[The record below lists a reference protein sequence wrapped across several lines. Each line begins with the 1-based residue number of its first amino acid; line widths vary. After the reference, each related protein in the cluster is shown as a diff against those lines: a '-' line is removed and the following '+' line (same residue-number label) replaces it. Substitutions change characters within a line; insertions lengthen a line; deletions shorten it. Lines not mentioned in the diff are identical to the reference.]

1 MMGNKVIYGFDL
13 LKFIMACLIVSI
25 HTRAFNDTIYS
36 EYFRIIQTWCVP
48 TFIFLSSYFIMKKFV
63 NPDNNRITVYTHFI
77 KRLGILYAL
86 WFVINIPIYFSQH
99 NFGEMSACGILIKI
113 MKNILFASTF
123 EGSWF
128 LGALGLSVTLLLFF
142 AYLGVNKWVIWGIF
156 TFVYLYIYAVESDL
170 MQMKQAYNWYA
181 RYVYDIPTLSFPR
194 ALPFVALGYIM
205 ASRKISDMV
214 DRVANLDYRWAIP
227 ILLIVLMI
235 VGAEVNNLVVEQIVT
250 FFAVPFIVIYFYGLR
265 LPNSDIWK
273 YLRNC
278 SILLYLLHF
287 MIIVYFRHIPVLCE
301 LTGMTKYLTVLII
314 SCVVSYIIIRLGK
327 KPKTK
332 MFQYLY

>member
-1 MMGNKVIYGFDL
+1 MMENKVIYGFDL

-48 TFIFLSSYFIMKKFV
+48 TFFFLSSYFIMKKFV

-142 AYLGVNKWVIWGIF
+142 AYLGVNKWVI
-156 TFVYLYIYAVESDL
+156 
-170 MQMKQAYNWYA
+170 
-181 RYVYDIPTLSFPR
+181 
-194 ALPFVALGYIM
+194 
-205 ASRKISDMV
+205 RKISDMV